1 MNETQLPTP
10 LPTEDLED
18 LRLAKRKLESPS
30 LTVELAALIG
40 QPLEAGMK
48 LLPKRFSG
56 QVHAISQAAL
66 LRAIDIA
73 VGSLGRE
80 PMAQKLKTGK
90 REAMHRWMTVGSGA
104 IGGAVGLWSLPIE
117 IPISTT
123 LILRSIAEIAREEGH
138 DLSRLD
144 IRMACLEVFALGG
157 ASNKDNAAESSY
169 WLIRGSLSKAFADA
183 ATHLTQ
189 RGMVAEGAPPLV
201 RLATTLASRFSVNIS
216 AQAAAK
222 AIPLI
227 SAATGATINLL
238 FMQHFQ
244 EMARGHFIV
253 KRLEAKYGSE
263 TVQAVYSDLQV

>member
-10 LPTEDLED
+10 LQTEELED

-30 LTVELAALIG
+30 LAVELAALIG

-56 QVHAISQAAL
+56 QIQAISHVAL

-73 VGSLGRE
+73 VGSLGKS
-80 PMAQKLKTGK
+80 PPPNQKSGR
-90 REAMHRWMTVGSGA
+90 REAMHRWLSAGSGA
-104 IGGAVGLWSLPIE
+104 IGGAVGLWSLPVE

-123 LILRSIAEIAREEGH
+123 LVLRTIADIAREEGH
-138 DLSRLD
+138 DLTRLD

-157 ASNKDNAAESSY
+157 VSTKDNAAESSY

-183 ATHLTQ
+183 ATHIAQ
-189 RGMVAEGAPPLV
+189 RGLTTEGAPPLV
-201 RLATTLASRFSVNIS
+201 RLATTLASRFSINIS

-227 SAATGATINLL
+227 SAATGAAINLL

-253 KRLEAKYGSE
+253 KRLEAKYGSQTIQSLYTE
-263 TVQAVYSDLQV
+263 LDI

>member
-10 LPTEDLED
+10 LQTEDLED

-30 LTVELAALIG
+30 LTVELASLIG

-56 QVHAISQAAL
+56 QVHTITQAAL

-73 VGSLGRE
+73 IGSLAKKPKMGR
-80 PMAQKLKTGK
+80 
-90 REAMHRWMTVGSGA
+90 REALHRWLSAGSGA
-104 IGGAVGLWSLPIE
+104 IGGAVGLWSLPVE
-117 IPISTT
+117 IPLSTT
-123 LILRSIAEIAREEGH
+123 LVLRSIADIAREEGH
-138 DLSRLD
+138 DLERLD
-144 IRMACLEVFALGG
+144 VRMACLEVFALGG
-157 ASNKDNAAESSY
+157 ASTKDNAAESSY

-183 ATHLTQ
+183 ATHLAQ

-201 RLATTLASRFSVNIS
+201 RLAATLASRFSINIS

-222 AIPLI
+222 AIPVV
-227 SAATGATINLL
+227 SAATGAAINLL

-244 EMARGHFIV
+244 DMARGHFIV

-263 TVQAVYSDLQV
+263 TIQEIYKELDI